1 MVRAG
6 RGAMSE
12 SNQATGQVEGVRR
25 MYLAAAAAA
34 AAVVAS
40 AIVRA
45 TLARGEALWLDE
57 VWTGVMASQHAAA
70 GVWRQLYNDVN
81 APLYGLV
88 AALWGQVG
96 GLSDEGLRAPGLVFG
111 CLAPLAALL
120 PVPGVPRSAR
130 LLWCVLLAGWTPAF
144 WFAQDARCYTL
155 LFLLTALGA
164 VAFGRLLAR
173 PALGPAFAWATVSSL
188 SILTHYHAILLV
200 ACQGLIYLAV
210 HRGRALRTWP
220 ALVMFLPA
228 AGWIA
233 YHLPRVAAY
242 ADPQV
247 AWYGRMRL
255 RKLWRLAD
263 FLFGNRNALI
273 VGVGWAALA
282 VVLGKRIRP
291 SVERSG
297 QPWLVVAASAAAIL
311 LAVGLGFLRPSL
323 VDRYLLPFVPGLL
336 LGLALAGERLK
347 ARWRLAPAVL
357 GLAWAVQAAVWVAH
371 YKPPPERHYSFEAAS
386 EALMAA
392 GAQRLVFYWDHPAAP
407 VVGAAQL
414 REVGGFFFRRA
425 GHPVAVDPV
434 ILRPSGEAQTEV
446 FGRARAPGSAVLWMY
461 DRGVPGTSGR
471 LRSPHPERLDAAWR
485 CHDYGTTAVGILACA
500 RGVRPASYPP
510 RR

>member
-1 MVRAG
+1 MVGAG
-6 RGAMSE
+6 RGAMAE
-12 SNQATGQVEGVRR
+12 SNQATGQVEGARR
-25 MYLAAAAAA
+25 PYLAVAAVAAF
-34 AAVVAS
+34 VVAS

-57 VWTGVMASQHAAA
+57 VWTGVMASQHTVA

-96 GLSDEGLRAPGLVFG
+96 DLSDAGLRAPGLVFG
-111 CLAPLAALL
+111 CLAPLAALV

-130 LLWCVLLAGWTPAF
+130 WLWCVLLAGWTPAL

-200 ACQGLIYLAV
+200 AFQGLIYLAV

-228 AGWIA
+228 AGWVA
-233 YHLPRVAAY
+233 WHLPRVAAY
-242 ADPQV
+242 ADPHV

-255 RKLWRLAD
+255 QKLWRLAD

-273 VGVGWAALA
+273 VAVGWAALA
-282 VVLGKRIRP
+282 VVLGKRPGGNLDPAGR
-291 SVERSG
+291 
-297 QPWLVVAASAAAIL
+297 PWLVVAASVAAIAA
-311 LAVGLGFLRPSL
+311 AVGLGFLRPSL

-347 ARWRLAPAVL
+347 ARRQFAPAVL
-357 GLAWAVQAAVWVAH
+357 GLAWAAQAAIWVAH
-371 YKPPPERHYSFEAAS
+371 YRPPPERHYSFEAAS

-407 VVGAAQL
+407 VVGADQL
-414 REVGGFFFRRA
+414 REVGGFFFCRA
-425 GHPVAVDPV
+425 SHPILVDPV
-434 ILRPSGEAQTEV
+434 LLRPSGEAQAQV
-446 FGRARAPGSAVLWMY
+446 FGRAQAPGSAVLWMY
-461 DRGVPGTSGR
+461 DRGVPGTAGR
-471 LRSPHPERLDAAWR
+471 LRRPHPERLDSGWR

-500 RGVRPASYPP
+500 RGLR
-510 RR
+510 